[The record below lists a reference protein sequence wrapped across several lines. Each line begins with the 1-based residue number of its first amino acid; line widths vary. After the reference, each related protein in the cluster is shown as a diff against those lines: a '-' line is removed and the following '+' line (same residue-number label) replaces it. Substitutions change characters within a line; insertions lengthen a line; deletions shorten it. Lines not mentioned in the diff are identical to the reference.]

1 MHSALGRSC
10 ALRYLQHSTCGR
22 VYLFPF
28 GHRPRMPISR
38 IEDSA
43 LLPSCCASEHD
54 PLSYAQHCSRI
65 GFVCEWLDPSELHS
79 PYTAF
84 LKAAVASDQSVG
96 RAIVREWIGS
106 VSHSSSGMIRWARPS
121 TFNLLD
127 RGPHFDARSQVSQ
140 RAQPLR
146 NSCSKAMPRPLRCRG
161 QRSHCPVITKSPV
174 VLAKWG
180 QRGLGP
186 SFRSQLHGRRVL
198 ET

>member
-1 MHSALGRSC
+1 MHSALGLSFG
-10 ALRYLQHSTCGR
+10 LGYMQHSTCGR

-54 PLSYAQHCSRI
+54 WLSYAQHCSRI

-96 RAIVREWIGS
+96 RAIVREFRLRFALEFRDDSLGQDLS
-106 VSHSSSGMIRWARPS
+106 QFDSPLVEGVDLPDGALGRPVLPKS
-121 TFNLLD
+121 T
-127 RGPHFDARSQVSQ
+127 
-140 RAQPLR
+140 
-146 NSCSKAMPRPLRCRG
+146 
-161 QRSHCPVITKSPV
+161 T
-174 VLAKWG
+174 
-180 QRGLGP
+180 
-186 SFRSQLHGRRVL
+186 
-198 ET
+198 